1 LDNNKLISLPEEF
14 GKLPRLSILDLCNNK
29 HLTNLP
35 KSFKELKNLATLK
48 ILNCQINKKEISVQI
63 THTDIWV

>member
-48 ILNCQINKKEISVQI
+48 ISNCQIDTRELSVSMPQ
-63 THTDIWV
+63 TEIWV